1 MRERVRCWCLRQDGR
16 MRPVLNQPSSVKAC
30 SVSWGLFQYSLK
42 TEGPRT
48 RSSPSFPSR
57 PGWTWN
63 KKEDQKSTGGIRISL
78 LLSSSIK
85 QIQHVCKI
93 GLGMNITSVRVILGG
108 KAQQLCI
115 TCLCRLIKGANC
127 WQLCWK
133 SGNKIVV
140 GGNRRSTETDTF
152 LQTFFSLSHEG
163 WQKML
168 RDWWLFLWE
177 SSRTG
182 LKIYYH
188 VTLYSKIFI
197 WTVLTW

>member
-1 MRERVRCWCLRQDGR
+1 M
-16 MRPVLNQPSSVKAC
+16 KAC

-63 KKEDQKSTGGIRISL
+63 KKEDQKSTSGIRISVAEQQY
-78 LLSSSIK
+78 K
-85 QIQHVCKI
+85 PNVCKI
-93 GLGMNITSVRVILGG
+93 GLGMNITCVRVILGV
-108 KAQQLCI
+108 KAQRLCREMR
-115 TCLCRLIKGANC
+115 RLIKGANC
-127 WQLCWK
+127 WQLWWK
-133 SGNKIVV
+133 SVNKIVVV
-140 GGNRRSTETDTF
+140 GGNRRSTEPDTF

-163 WQKML
+163 WQKNV

-177 SSRTG
+177 SNRTG
-182 LKIYYH
+182 LKIHYH
-188 VTLYSKIFI
+188 VTLYSKIFV